1 MIRKVMFFGELW
13 APPFHSPWCVHFSL
27 WNPLVFDVGQIQTL
41 LMVRKCSQ
49 KFLQFFHY
57 GWSFKPTIWDVWLWV
72 IQDAKKE
79 TLITLS
85 FFLFFYP
92 HYNLSMDPL
101 PTTSTCRSHYKIQT
115 YKLTFGYPVT
125 ITEFNHKV
133 LKTMYLKSLDLIGV
147 IPRDVHLHPPYAL
160 FILFL

>member
-1 MIRKVMFFGELW
+1 MYDYGLFRM
-13 APPFHSPWCVHFSL
+13 
-27 WNPLVFDVGQIQTL
+27 
-41 LMVRKCSQ
+41 Q
-49 KFLQFFHY
+49 K
-57 GWSFKPTIWDVWLWV
+57 WR
-72 IQDAKKE
+72 
-79 TLITLS
+79 LITLS
-85 FFLFFYP
+85 FFMFFYP

-160 FILFL
+160 FILFLQLGCAYSELQMGVDVVCQYLDPKISGLFSLSLECAILMNPFTNMFND